1 MNRRRKLLEYE
12 WRNVRWI
19 FLAGLIL
26 SAFLLICLYSILD
39 ATTESSVTFISYFWN
54 EGATATF
61 GTALLT
67 TLSFATPVA
76 ILGFGVMAAIQFS
89 DFHKRNKRE
98 FIVSL
103 PYTQKERFVAK
114 LIIGFSVI
122 IFVWLVFSIGV
133 FCMRNIFYNSII
145 RLYLVCPEYKLVL
158 ANDTWIHTL
167 RSLFLMLLVLLLA
180 YAIYMLLHSVVIH
193 GVVASLMAIGVMLA
207 PLWILRSIFL
217 YGESFFGMLTN
228 NEFSQWFQ
236 PTNILIKF
244 ALLFVGDGY
253 YDSPFSLNSSGY
265 YKDLDSYP
273 NIVLISYGKMT
284 GLFILVILCLFAVL
298 AVTWFINM
306 RQDGSKFGVLIPQKA
321 ARYILCGGISFCV
334 SIGVTWL
341 IARLLWIME
350 PIIVILLLLL
360 VAAGLFVLLN
370 CILKKITR

>member
-1 MNRRRKLLEYE
+1 
-12 WRNVRWI
+12 
-19 FLAGLIL
+19 
-26 SAFLLICLYSILD
+26 
-39 ATTESSVTFISYFWN
+39 
-54 EGATATF
+54 
-61 GTALLT
+61 
-67 TLSFATPVA
+67 
-76 ILGFGVMAAIQFS
+76 
-89 DFHKRNKRE
+89 
-98 FIVSL
+98 
-103 PYTQKERFVAK
+103 
-114 LIIGFSVI
+114 
-122 IFVWLVFSIGV
+122 
-133 FCMRNIFYNSII
+133 
-145 RLYLVCPEYKLVL
+145 
-158 ANDTWIHTL
+158 
-167 RSLFLMLLVLLLA
+167 
-180 YAIYMLLHSVVIH
+180 
-193 GVVASLMAIGVMLA
+193 
-207 PLWILRSIFL
+207 
-217 YGESFFGMLTN
+217 MLTN

-253 YDSPFSLNSSGY
+253 YDSPFSLYSSGY